1 VSQKVGIGLKTLI
14 SNTWTWGLSMLDGAS
29 GGVTSRAYLSLWS
42 TSAGELHLNG
52 ASSYFG
58 GKDWSS
64 VVCFVELRGLMPDDG
79 KLERTDSLVP
89 LLMISYVCTS
99 LDVTSRP

>member
-1 VSQKVGIGLKTLI
+1 
-14 SNTWTWGLSMLDGAS
+14 
-29 GGVTSRAYLSLWS
+29 
-42 TSAGELHLNG
+42 
-52 ASSYFG
+52 
-58 GKDWSS
+58 
-64 VVCFVELRGLMPDDG
+64 LMPDDG